1 MSVPRVPSA
10 GDPAIIPLV
19 RRAKTRKIAE
29 REFRTDGDGS
39 CMNIIVEIDGPVL
52 DVAPAWY
59 RAHREAAAKV
69 GWAALDRP
77 TFWRLT
83 RKQGREANLLRGAK
97 PVKIKAYH
105 AAFNERLEADET
117 VATYESYEGVDR
129 VLASLA
135 SKGSVRL
142 VTLGSNVDA
151 RRAILK
157 QHDLMRCVER
167 VERLTD
173 DPRKRPGELRILTA
187 GEPRSLVV
195 ASGDSLMRAA
205 GEADIPMVGVPRG
218 PCSKDRLHR
227 AGADVMFTDI
237 EDVWAAIA
245 EGSQELERAGLLPP
259 AIG

>member
-1 MSVPRVPSA
+1 
-10 GDPAIIPLV
+10 
-19 RRAKTRKIAE
+19 
-29 REFRTDGDGS
+29 
-39 CMNIIVEIDGPVL
+39 MNFIVEIDGPVL
-52 DVAPAWY
+52 DVAPAWF

-105 AAFNERLEADET
+105 TDFDERLETDEI
-117 VATYESYEGVDR
+117 VSACEPHEEIDR

-151 RRAILK
+151 RRAILER
-157 QHDLMRCVER
+157 HDLMRCVDR
-167 VERLTD
+167 FERLTD
-173 DPRKRPGELRILTA
+173 DPRKRPSELRLLVA

-195 ASGDSLMRAA
+195 ASSDSLVRAA
-205 GEADIPMVGVPRG
+205 GEVGVAMVGVPRG
-218 PCSKDRLHR
+218 PCSADRLHR
-227 AGADVMFTDI
+227 AGADVMFRDL
-237 EDVWAAIA
+237 EDVWEAVV
-245 EGSQELERAGLLPP
+245 EGSEALERAGLLPP
-259 AIG
+259 ALG